1 MYRITSQLCEA
12 FGCSDRHLRSSGLLD
27 KFKAWLKEHP
37 ELEISNIP
45 GFGEAVNGEIAEK
58 FRDDYE
64 RGGK

>member
-1 MYRITSQLCEA
+1 
-12 FGCSDRHLRSSGLLD
+12 LD